1 MKFATLGTHAIALL
15 GVATFIFLHLP
26 LPWLF
31 GPMFACLI
39 AAFLG
44 MPLQAIKPLNATMR
58 TILGVAVGASV
69 TWPFL
74 LSLPSL
80 WQTLIFVPIMV
91 LLIGAIGVPYFQR
104 LCGYNFPTSYYASM
118 PGGLQDMLVFG
129 AEAGGNLRA
138 ISLIHATR
146 VLIIVTALPAL
157 LTWFWDAD
165 LTKPPGAPASS
176 IAMLELALMVFC
188 GLAGWRIA
196 KWAGLFGASIL
207 GPLILTAAFSL
218 SGLITH
224 RPPAEAIWAAQFF
237 IGITI
242 GVNYRGITLAELRK
256 DVLAG
261 MGFSAI
267 LMLLTAAALVIV
279 STFDLAPLREA
290 LLSLTPGGQAE
301 LVVLSIIIGADVG
314 FVIAHHLF
322 RLFVVILGA
331 PIAARLFS
339 PRPRD

>member
-1 MKFATLGTHAIALL
+1 MKLATFGTHAIALL
-15 GVATFIFLHLP
+15 GVGVFIVFHLP

-44 MPLQAIKPLNATMR
+44 MPLQAIKPLNAAMR

-69 TWPFL
+69 NLPFL
-74 LSLPSL
+74 MSLPGL
-80 WQTLIFVPIMV
+80 WQTLVFVPLMI

-104 LCGYNFPTSYYASM
+104 LCGYDFPTSYYASM

-157 LTWFWDAD
+157 LTIFWNVD
-165 LTKPPGAPASS
+165 LTQPPGAPASS
-176 IAMLELALMVFC
+176 IAPFELALMAFC
-188 GLAGWRIA
+188 GIAGWRIA
-196 KWAGLFGASIL
+196 KVVGLFGASIL
-207 GPLILTAAFSL
+207 GPLILTAGFSL
-218 SGLITH
+218 AGLIMH

-261 MGFSAI
+261 VGFSAI
-267 LMLLTAAALVIV
+267 LVLLTAAALVVV
-279 STFDLAPLREA
+279 SAFDLAPQREA
-290 LLSLTPGGQAE
+290 LLALAPGGQAE
-301 LVVLSIIIGADVG
+301 LVVLSIIVGADVG

-322 RLFVVILGA
+322 RIFVVILGA
-331 PIAARLFS
+331 PLAARIFNAKPL
-339 PRPRD
+339 D

>member
-1 MKFATLGTHAIALL
+1 MRGAVLATHGVALL
-15 GVATFIFLHLP
+15 GVAVFFGLDLP

-44 MPLQAIKPLNATMR
+44 MPLEAIKPLNATMR
-58 TILGVAVGASV
+58 TILGVAVGASI
-69 TWPFL
+69 TLPFL
-74 LSLPSL
+74 FALPAL
-80 WQTLIFVPIMV
+80 WHTLIFVPVMV
-91 LLIGAIGVPYFQR
+91 ILIGALGVPYFQK
-104 LCGYNFPTSYYASM
+104 LCGYNFATSYYASM

-157 LTWFWDAD
+157 MSLIWGVD
-165 LTKPPGAPASS
+165 LSRPPGQPAASV
-176 IAMLELALMVFC
+176 AGGELALMAFC
-188 GLAGWRIA
+188 GIAGWQIA
-196 KWAGLFGASIL
+196 KFVGLFGASIL
-207 GPLILTAAFSL
+207 GPLILTAGFSIA
-218 SGLITH
+218 GIITH

-242 GVNYRGITLAELRK
+242 GVNYRGITMAELRK

-261 MGFSAI
+261 VGFSAI
-267 LMLLTAAALVIV
+267 LAALTILALTLVYL
-279 STFDLAPLREA
+279 FDLAPIQEA
-290 LLSLTPGGQAE
+290 LLALSPGGQAE
-301 LVVLSIIIGADVG
+301 LVVLTIIVGADVG

-322 RLFVVILGA
+322 RLIVVILGA
-331 PIAARLFS
+331 PLLARLFNAK
-339 PRPRD
+339 PLG

>member
-1 MKFATLGTHAIALL
+1 MRSATLGTHVLALI
-15 GVATFIFLHLP
+15 GVAAFMFLHLP

-31 GPMFACLI
+31 GPMFSCLI

-44 MPLQAIKPLNATMR
+44 MPLQAIKPLNAAMR

-69 TWPFL
+69 TLPFL
-74 LSLPSL
+74 MSLPSL
-80 WQTLIFVPIMV
+80 WQTLIIVPIMV
-91 LLIGAIGVPYFQR
+91 VLIGAIGVPYFQK

-146 VLIIVTALPAL
+146 VLIIVTVLPAL
-157 LTWFWDAD
+157 LTWFWDVD

-176 IAMLELALMVFC
+176 IDVLELALMVLC

-267 LMLLTAAALVIV
+267 LMLLTAAALVII
-279 STFDLAPLREA
+279 SAFDLAPLREA

-339 PRPRD
+339 SKPQD

>member
-15 GVATFIFLHLP
+15 GVAAFMFLHLP

-31 GPMFACLI
+31 GPMIACLI

-74 LSLPSL
+74 ISLPSL

-91 LLIGAIGVPYFQR
+91 LLIGAIGVPFFQR
-104 LCGYNFPTSYYASM
+104 LCGYDFPTSYYASM

-129 AEAGGNLRA
+129 AEAGGNLRV

-157 LTWFWDAD
+157 LTWLWNVD
-165 LTKPPGAPASS
+165 LSKPPGAPVSS
-176 IAMLELALMVFC
+176 IAVLELALMVFC

-218 SGLITH
+218 SGFITH

>member
-1 MKFATLGTHAIALL
+1 MKLATFGTHAIALL
-15 GVATFIFLHLP
+15 GVGVFIAFHLP

-44 MPLQAIKPLNATMR
+44 MPLQAIKPLNAAMR

-69 TWPFL
+69 TLPFL
-74 LSLPSL
+74 MSLPGL
-80 WQTLIFVPIMV
+80 WQTLVFVPLMI

-104 LCGYNFPTSYYASM
+104 LCGYDFPTSYYASM

-157 LTWFWDAD
+157 LTIFWNVD
-165 LTKPPGAPASS
+165 LTQPPGAPASS
-176 IAMLELALMVFC
+176 IAPFELALMAFC
-188 GLAGWRIA
+188 GIAGWWIA
-196 KWAGLFGASIL
+196 KVVGLFGASIL
-207 GPLILTAAFSL
+207 GPLILTAGFSL
-218 SGLITH
+218 AGLITH

-261 MGFSAI
+261 VGFSAI
-267 LMLLTAAALVIV
+267 LVLLTAAALVVV
-279 STFDLAPLREA
+279 SAFNLAPQREA
-290 LLSLTPGGQAE
+290 LLALAPGGQAE
-301 LVVLSIIIGADVG
+301 LVVLSIIVGADVG

-322 RLFVVILGA
+322 RIFVVILGA
-331 PIAARLFS
+331 PLAARIFNAK
-339 PRPRD
+339 PRD

>member
-1 MKFATLGTHAIALL
+1 MNFATFGTHAIALL
-15 GVATFIFLHLP
+15 GVGVFILFHLP

-44 MPLQAIKPLNATMR
+44 MPLLAIKPLNAAMR

-69 TWPFL
+69 TLPFL
-74 LSLPSL
+74 VSLPGL
-80 WQTLIFVPIMV
+80 WQTLVFVPIMI
-91 LLIGAIGVPYFQR
+91 LLIGAIGVPYFQK
-104 LCGYNFPTSYYASM
+104 LCGYDFPTSYYASM

-157 LTWFWDAD
+157 LTIFWDVD
-165 LTKPPGAPASS
+165 LTQPPGAPASS
-176 IAMLELALMVFC
+176 IAPVELALMAFC
-188 GLAGWRIA
+188 GIAGWRMA
-196 KWAGLFGASIL
+196 KVVGLFGASIL
-207 GPLILTAAFSL
+207 GPLILTAGFSL
-218 SGLITH
+218 AGLITH

-261 MGFSAI
+261 VGFSAI
-267 LMLLTAAALVIV
+267 LVLLTAIALVIV
-279 STFDLAPLREA
+279 SALSLAPQREA
-290 LLSLTPGGQAE
+290 LLALAPGGQAE
-301 LVVLSIIIGADVG
+301 LVVLSIIVGADVG

-322 RLFVVILGA
+322 RIFVVILGA
-331 PIAARLFS
+331 PLAARIFNAK
-339 PRPRD
+339 PQD

>member
-1 MKFATLGTHAIALL
+1 MKLATFGTHAIALF
-15 GVATFIFLHLP
+15 GVGMFLVFHLP

-39 AAFLG
+39 AAFLS
-44 MPLQAIKPLNATMR
+44 MPLQAIKPLNAAMR

-69 TWPFL
+69 TFPFL
-74 LSLPSL
+74 MSFPGL
-80 WQTLIFVPIMV
+80 WQTLVFVPIMI

-104 LCGYNFPTSYYASM
+104 LCGYDFPTSYYASM

-157 LTWFWDAD
+157 LTIFWNVD
-165 LTKPPGAPASS
+165 LTQPPGAPASS
-176 IAMLELALMVFC
+176 IAPVELALMAFC
-188 GLAGWRIA
+188 GIAGWRIA
-196 KWAGLFGASIL
+196 KVVGLFGASIL
-207 GPLILTAAFSL
+207 GPLILTAGFSL
-218 SGLITH
+218 AGLITH

-242 GVNYRGITLAELRK
+242 GVNYRGITLAELRN

-261 MGFSAI
+261 VGFSAI
-267 LMLLTAAALVIV
+267 LVLLTAGALVVV
-279 STFDLAPLREA
+279 SAFNLAPQREA
-290 LLSLTPGGQAE
+290 LLALAPGGQAE
-301 LVVLSIIIGADVG
+301 LVVLSIIVGADVG

-322 RLFVVILGA
+322 RIFVVILGA
-331 PIAARLFS
+331 PLAARIFNAKPL
-339 PRPRD
+339 D